1 MDEASNSRFS
11 GHVHYLFT
19 SSRNGKNYKITK
31 KKNQRDHFML
41 FLTEVE
47 IAGLISYLSK
57 RSS

>member
-1 MDEASNSRFS
+1 MDEAPNSRFS
-11 GHVHYLFT
+11 GDVCYLFT

-31 KKNQRDHFML
+31 KNQRGHFML

-47 IAGLISYLSK
+47 IAGLISYLSN